1 MDNLET
7 EFKLWVERVKTG
19 DLALQP
25 TQEQKLQLYALYKQA
40 EEGDVSGEKPPMTD
54 FVARA
59 KFIAREKVKGLSK
72 QEAMQRYIAIIG
84 QK

>member
-19 DLALQP
+19 DVALQP

-40 EEGDVSGEKPPMTD
+40 EEGDVSGEKPPTTD

-72 QEAMQRYIAIIG
+72 LEAMQRYIAIIG